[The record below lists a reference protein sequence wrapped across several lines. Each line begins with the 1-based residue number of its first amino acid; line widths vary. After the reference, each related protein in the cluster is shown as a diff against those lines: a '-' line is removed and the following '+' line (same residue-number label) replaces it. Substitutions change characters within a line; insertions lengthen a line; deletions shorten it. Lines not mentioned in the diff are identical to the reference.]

1 VKSSWKEYLPILH
14 FFRKVVVSPF
24 QCFGRHSVIKRVILP
39 GRVSKWKLQLS
50 GKRKKTMSDIA
61 TDHRAKITK
70 QSGRERQKTSVSF
83 SEKCNR
89 H

>member
-1 VKSSWKEYLPILH
+1 M
-14 FFRKVVVSPF
+14 
-24 QCFGRHSVIKRVILP
+24 IKRVILP
-39 GRVSKWKLQLS
+39 GRMSKWKLQLW